1 MKRGKRID
9 KEGKK
14 YVQIIH
20 TEHLNVKHIAE
31 VRERKLWSGEK
42 VSIPAGS
49 AKLLKVK
56 IEGDWRGEGFHQA
69 VHKLYMWRTMLKRI

>member
-49 AKLLKVK
+49 AKLP
-56 IEGDWRGEGFHQA
+56 
-69 VHKLYMWRTMLKRI
+69 

>member
-1 MKRGKRID
+1 M
-9 KEGKK
+9 
-14 YVQIIH
+14 QIIN
-20 TEHLNVKHIAE
+20 TEHLTVKHIAE

-49 AKLLKVK
+49 AKLLKVR

-69 VHKLYMWRTMLKRI
+69 VHKLYMYIFRNMYRPEIMEDIDEMQ